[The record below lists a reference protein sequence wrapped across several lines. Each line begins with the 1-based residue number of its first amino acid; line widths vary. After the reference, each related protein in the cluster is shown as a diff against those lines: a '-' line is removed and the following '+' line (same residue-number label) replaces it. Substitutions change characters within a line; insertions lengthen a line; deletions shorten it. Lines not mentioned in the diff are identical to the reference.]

1 MSARAERSA
10 VVASRATVVNRGV
23 QRFAWAVMAALLAPS
38 LAFAQQFEAIGGN
51 VQKRANAALTLLSF
65 SVVPDAA
72 ASTVSIN
79 SGNTGNPELT
89 LWQLGYGMS
98 LSESFPL
105 YVEGFLGYDRYDPKF
120 VATNGTQQRE
130 IPTKWT
136 GVAGTLGAG
145 WEFPLWGDFK
155 FVPILNVSL
164 GRVASDSAAAGRLL
178 ELVTGKNPD
187 LNFLDKGRLDAYGV
201 GGSAMLEYFRTRE
214 LTALEVTLR
223 YTYLHLQSYGSSS
236 DAVAGSS
243 EAQTVGLW
251 ARWRAPTGLVVM
263 RRPLRYVTEL
273 SNSIYLGDN
282 RGVLGFNYL
291 TSAGLGLEIDSS
303 AYHSVL
309 TRTRLVGRYVFGHN
323 VSGFSVGLAVTLF

>member
-1 MSARAERSA
+1 MGRWKSWLSGWALVA
-10 VVASRATVVNRGV
+10 VLLVASRAG
-23 QRFAWAVMAALLAPS
+23 
-38 LAFAQQFEAIGGN
+38 AQQFKPIGGN
-51 VQKRANAALTLLSF
+51 VQERANAALTLMTF
-65 SVVPDAA
+65 TVVPDAA
-72 ASTVSIN
+72 ASTVTIN
-79 SGNTGNPELT
+79 NQTTQNPDLT

-98 LSESFPL
+98 LSEKFPL
-105 YVEGFLGYDRYDPKF
+105 YVEGFFGYDRYDPKF

-130 IPTKWT
+130 LPAKWT

-164 GRVASDSAAAGRLL
+164 GRVVSDSAAAGRLL
-178 ELVTGKNPD
+178 EFATGKNPD

-201 GGSAMLEYFRTRE
+201 GGSAMLEYFRFRE

-236 DAVAGSS
+236 DAVDGSS
-243 EAQTVGLW
+243 DAGTLGLW
-251 ARWRAPTGLVVM
+251 ARWRAPTGLTVM

-273 SNSIYLGDN
+273 SNSTYLGDN

>member
-1 MSARAERSA
+1 MVLGTRAKSGLFVWSLF
-10 VVASRATVVNRGV
+10 VVLLAASRSG
-23 QRFAWAVMAALLAPS
+23 
-38 LAFAQQFEAIGGN
+38 AQQFKPIGGN
-51 VQKRANAALTLLSF
+51 VQDRANAALTLMTF
-65 SVVPDAA
+65 TVVPDAA
-72 ASTVSIN
+72 ASTVSID
-79 SGNTGNPELT
+79 SQTTANPDLT
-89 LWQLGYGMS
+89 LWQLGYGMA
-98 LSESFPL
+98 LSEKFPL
-105 YVEGFLGYDRYDPKF
+105 YVEGFFGYDRYDPKF
-120 VATNGTQQRE
+120 VATNGAQQRE
-130 IPTKWT
+130 IPAKWT

-145 WEFPLWGDFK
+145 WEFPLFGDFK

-164 GRVASDSAAAGRLL
+164 GRVVSDSAAAGRLL
-178 ELVTGKNPD
+178 ELATGRNPD
-187 LNFLDKGRLDAYGV
+187 LDFLDKGRLDAYGV
-201 GGSAMLEYFRTRE
+201 GGSAMLEYFRVRE

-236 DAVAGSS
+236 DAVDGSS

-251 ARWRAPTGLVVM
+251 ARWRAPTGLVFL

-273 SNSIYLGDN
+273 SNSTYLGDN
-282 RGVLGFNYL
+282 RGALGFNYL